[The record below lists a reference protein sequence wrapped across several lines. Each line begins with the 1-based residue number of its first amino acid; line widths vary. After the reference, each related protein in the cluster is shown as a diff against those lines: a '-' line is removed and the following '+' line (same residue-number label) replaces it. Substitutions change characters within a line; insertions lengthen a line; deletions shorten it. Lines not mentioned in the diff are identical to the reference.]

1 MHARSLAPE
10 DRRDSSD
17 RRARPTPMLSRHAL
31 LGGRRQTSRREEER
45 WGSFVD
51 SHGYMLF
58 LVVSLVL
65 VMNVLDALFTV
76 LFLSCG
82 AEELNPL
89 VAASLESGLWTF
101 LTMKSLVIG
110 VCVAFLTVTKNF
122 RVSRVGL
129 AVVFLA
135 YSMLLGWHGYLYC
148 NLNSFVLE

>member
-1 MHARSLAPE
+1 MPAPSVSPE
-10 DRRDSSD
+10 DRRDSGD
-17 RRARPTPMLSRHAL
+17 RRARPTPMFSWHAL
-31 LGGRRQTSRREEER
+31 LGGRRQASRREEER
-45 WGSFVD
+45 WGGFVD

-101 LTMKSLVIG
+101 LTMKSVVIG

-122 RVSRVGL
+122 RVSRAGL
-129 AVVFLA
+129 AVVFTG

-148 NLNSFVLE
+148 NLSSFVLE